1 MDEFVKMLDGVKRSL
16 QVLRSKEDTEEGRQG
31 NTDVAECDSFPPR
44 SKNLLQVAI
53 FMGESHG
60 KNTTFSISL
69 AHMIDLSSLSF
80 PTSAQREH
88 AKPRSTS
95 LRRRKLNFELKPFYI
110 RFVPIVENPWLHAPP
125 LRHLDIWDEWE

>member
-53 FMGESHG
+53 FMGESHASPLLSRIDASASENVNPLQSDQRAHTNIETMTVLT
-60 KNTTFSISL
+60 KLLERYLVLLILNTSCLI
-69 AHMIDLSSLSF
+69 
-80 PTSAQREH
+80 
-88 AKPRSTS
+88 
-95 LRRRKLNFELKPFYI
+95 KL
-110 RFVPIVENPWLHAPP
+110 
-125 LRHLDIWDEWE
+125 